1 MIGAGAVIIRNVTI
15 GSETKIGANAA
26 VINNIPG

>member
-15 GSETKIGANAA
+15 DYDVKIGANAE
-26 VINNIPG
+26 VINDIP